1 MILFAFIDVGELILI
16 SAQIRLKNESGI
28 NTDNAGGH
36 ALCCI
41 KGESGG
47 NGKFRGSCLADNA
60 IIKPNDGGRVFGIS
74 AVRAHLIYLKG
85 IADIGV
91 GLPLGSELKIPC
103 GHYSVIGRL
112 LAVGVF
118 PTEEQIADL

>member
-28 NTDNAGGH
+28 NADNAGGH

-60 IIKPNDGGRVFGIS
+60 VIKPNDGGRVFGIS
-74 AVRAHLIYLKG
+74 AVRAHLINLKN
-85 IADIGV
+85 IADIVV
-91 GLPLGSELKIPC
+91 GSPIRGELKIPC
-103 GHYSVIGRL
+103 GHYAVIGRL
-112 LAVGVF
+112 LAVSVF
-118 PTEEQIADL
+118 PAEEQVADL